1 MKRTWTVLRS
11 DGDKVR
17 VTADSV
23 FIAQQSG
30 TLLFL
35 NEVIP
40 PAPPVEAV
48 PEVPAEA
55 PAPKKPGKPKKVWKP
70 RPVTVTIRAFPHGQW
85 VDMWLEDMNAG
96 V

>member
-1 MKRTWTVLRS
+1 MKRTWEVLKSNGETV
-11 DGDKVR
+11 K

-40 PAPPVEAV
+40 PAPVVEAV
-48 PEVPAEA
+48 AEVPAD
-55 PAPKKPGKPKKVWKP
+55 GKPKKVWKP